1 MYTVK
6 LENEYLRGAIW
17 VLGEDGITAEGKLP
31 LVENDLQVL
40 EINEEV
46 AVLSENGDFTC
57 EVNIITYGT
66 GRPKLDIRKWNRA
79 EDKMQ
84 KGITLNKEEALTL
97 LEALKDL
104 DFDKIG

>member
-1 MYTVK
+1 M
-6 LENEYLRGAIW
+6 
-17 VLGEDGITAEGKLP
+17 AEFKY
-31 LVENDLQVL
+31 

-84 KGITLNKEEALTL
+84 KGITLNKEEALAL
-97 LEALKDL
+97 LEALNDL

>member
-1 MYTVK
+1 M
-6 LENEYLRGAIW
+6 
-17 VLGEDGITAEGKLP
+17 AEFKY
-31 LVENDLQVL
+31 

-84 KGITLNKEEALTL
+84 KGITLNKEEALGL

>member
-1 MYTVK
+1 M
-6 LENEYLRGAIW
+6 
-17 VLGEDGITAEGKLP
+17 AEFKY
-31 LVENDLQVL
+31 

>member
-1 MYTVK
+1 M
-6 LENEYLRGAIW
+6 
-17 VLGEDGITAEGKLP
+17 AEFKY
-31 LVENDLQVL
+31 

-84 KGITLNKEEALTL
+84 KGITLNKEEALAL
-97 LEALKDL
+97 LEALKEL

>member
-1 MYTVK
+1 M
-6 LENEYLRGAIW
+6 
-17 VLGEDGITAEGKLP
+17 AEFKY
-31 LVENDLQVL
+31 

-84 KGITLNKEEALTL
+84 KGITLNKEEALAL